1 MVAPMPVRHAI
12 SPLTASPRTDI
23 IVDPMEPTILWELVR
38 QRANQTLSELL
49 LLVLFLVLTIV
60 RFLRGAVGDID
71 QWDHVERPFL
81 SQAQEGRTTTLPP
94 EFLSTTEPTTQP
106 PAQLSS
112 SLPRSSPSA
121 SSLRPSVPSVPSVPY
136 SLRPSAPA
144 LSVKPVTLIQPS
156 LSPSPSPSP
165 KDETITLTSEE
176 LLKELGWPA
185 SLDSFRILAKL
196 GVVDESLLPP
206 SPSPSS
212 PSPSSPASTSPRPYV
227 PPHVRRQPLVPRPSV
242 PRYPVSTSSP
252 DSPASSPLRPP
263 LIRTFHHHL
272 AVGTCHLNEKGELCL
287 GPKPK
292 HGSWVEPLP
301 FWPSTI
307 A

>member
-1 MVAPMPVRHAI
+1 M
-12 SPLTASPRTDI
+12 
-23 IVDPMEPTILWELVR
+23 
-38 QRANQTLSELL
+38 
-49 LLVLFLVLTIV
+49 LFLVLIIV

-121 SSLRPSVPSVPSVPY
+121 SSLQPSVPSVPY

-144 LSVKPVTLIQPS
+144 LSVKPVTLVQPS

-176 LLKELGWPA
+176 LLKELG
-185 SLDSFRILAKL
+185 
-196 GVVDESLLPP
+196 
-206 SPSPSS
+206 
-212 PSPSSPASTSPRPYV
+212 
-227 PPHVRRQPLVPRPSV
+227 
-242 PRYPVSTSSP
+242 
-252 DSPASSPLRPP
+252 
-263 LIRTFHHHL
+263 
-272 AVGTCHLNEKGELCL
+272 
-287 GPKPK
+287 
-292 HGSWVEPLP
+292 
-301 FWPSTI
+301 
-307 A
+307 

>member
-1 MVAPMPVRHAI
+1 M
-12 SPLTASPRTDI
+12 
-23 IVDPMEPTILWELVR
+23 
-38 QRANQTLSELL
+38 
-49 LLVLFLVLTIV
+49 
-60 RFLRGAVGDID
+60 
-71 QWDHVERPFL
+71 

-112 SLPRSSPSA
+112 SLPWSSPSA
-121 SSLRPSVPSVPSVPY
+121 SSLWPSVPSVPSGPLGPSVPY

-144 LSVKPVTLIQPS
+144 LLVKPVTLVQPS
-156 LSPSPSPSP
+156 LSPSPSPSL

-227 PPHVRRQPLVPRPSV
+227 PPHVRRQPSIPRPSV
-242 PRYPVSTSSP
+242 PRHPVSTSSP
-252 DSPASSPLRPP
+252 NSPTSSPLRPP
-263 LIRTFHHHL
+263 LIRT
-272 AVGTCHLNEKGELCL
+272 VTV
-287 GPKPK
+287 
-292 HGSWVEPLP
+292 S
-301 FWPSTI
+301 
-307 A
+307 